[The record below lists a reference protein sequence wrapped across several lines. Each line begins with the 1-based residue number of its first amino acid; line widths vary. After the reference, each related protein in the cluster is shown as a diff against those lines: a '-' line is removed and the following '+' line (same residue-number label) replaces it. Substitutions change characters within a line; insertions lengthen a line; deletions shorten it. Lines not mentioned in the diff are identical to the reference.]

1 MNIPFAAAIAAAAAG
16 APMSNGDTPAPEGRV
31 LLVDGDGLC
40 YYCAGNDDTSPG
52 EARNRVLEKIAAA
65 RRASGATSVKIL
77 TTARESHKGH
87 RYAVARVKPY
97 QGQRTSSRR
106 PKNWEALREYLESNE
121 VPGCEVELT
130 ATVEADDLFSRYSQA
145 GSDYVIYTQDKD
157 MRMVPGWH
165 LDWLTHIMFKSDG
178 SFRVLHNEKVYGR
191 AWFWQQ
197 LLMGDTADNIP
208 GLPFYVEN
216 EKPKRIGEVGAANAL
231 SQVDSDM
238 GALLVCQKLYISYYG
253 DRWLVEI
260 LEQGIL
266 LWMRTDMGNPF
277 NVAAPGNPL
286 AALRT
291 HEFWP
296 AARAEILQRI
306 AESMVH
312 EEDQS
317 ERDSGSPGATPAEEW
332 AAVRA
337 VLPPVLQ
344 GRCGS
349 GSLPFDG
356 ADPGHSAPI
365 MQQPTWQDRERGQE
379 IRREEPPRVPAWLR
393 SVLPKAR
400 VPAN

>member
-1 MNIPFAAAIAAAAAG
+1 MNTPFAAAIAAAAVG

-65 RRASGATSVKIL
+65 G
-77 TTARESHKGH
+77 
-87 RYAVARVKPY
+87 
-97 QGQRTSSRR
+97 
-106 PKNWEALREYLESNE
+106 
-121 VPGCEVELT
+121 
-130 ATVEADDLFSRYSQA
+130 
-145 GSDYVIYTQDKD
+145 
-157 MRMVPGWH
+157 
-165 LDWLTHIMFKSDG
+165 
-178 SFRVLHNEKVYGR
+178 
-191 AWFWQQ
+191 
-197 LLMGDTADNIP
+197 
-208 GLPFYVEN
+208 
-216 EKPKRIGEVGAANAL
+216 AL

-266 LWMRTDMGNPF
+266 LWLRTDMGNPF

-356 ADPGHSAPI
+356 TDPGHSAPI